1 MDPKNASIITEDGR
15 RLSIEEG
22 EITGTEDTG
31 PGLAYELD
39 NKMDEPQANDEQEQQ
54 RDQPG
59 E

>member
-1 MDPKNASIITEDGR
+1 MDPKNESIITEDGR

-31 PGLAYELD
+31 PGLAYEID
-39 NKMDEPQANDEQEQQ
+39 NKRDEPPAKNGQNDQG
-54 RDQPG
+54 DQPS